1 MRGWGTNRRGF
12 TLVELAVVVMILG
25 ILAAIAAPRF
35 FGVSQEAADGA
46 ARHTLSVIRS
56 AIEQYAAE
64 HKGVFPG
71 AGGDP
76 AAFKADLF
84 SYLRGADFP
93 TCSVGE
99 AKNDAI
105 RMVGGSG
112 SPAASIGGSAATQS
126 WVYEYE
132 TGDFFINSTATSAD
146 STTTYDQF

>member
-1 MRGWGTNRRGF
+1 
-12 TLVELAVVVMILG
+12 MILG

-35 FGVSQEAADGA
+35 LGVSQEAADGA

-105 RMVGGSG
+105 RMAGGSG
-112 SPAASIGGSAATQS
+112 SPAASIGGSATTQS

-132 TGDFFINSTATSAD
+132 VGDFFINSTAASAD
-146 STTTYDQF
+146 GSTTYDQF